1 MIDWQYPLAYSLAH
15 PPSRARQLK
24 DSMKKP
30 KPKSLMR
37 EVAYERFKAQL
48 FKRNLVPG
56 QFVSQGELCELLDV
70 PLGPTREALKRLEAE
85 SLVRLI
91 PQRGIQIADIG
102 VTLIR
107 EAFEFRTI
115 LELAA
120 VRRFVA
126 NADDATI
133 AKLEHSTRA
142 VLDRMATSTDVDSR
156 VLDAALQVDWGM
168 HNLFIESVGNHIL
181 TAAHQQNFD
190 KIRMIRLHGRSPR
203 YLPLAME
210 EHLVVIEA
218 LQRRDADQA
227 AAALAHHL
235 GCAERRALGL

>member
-1 MIDWQYPLAYSLAH
+1 M
-15 PPSRARQLK
+15 R
-24 DSMKKP
+24 KP

-56 QFVSQGELCELLDV
+56 QFVSQGELCDLLDV

-91 PQRGIQIADIG
+91 PQRGIQITDIG

-115 LELAA
+115 LEAAA

-126 NADDATI
+126 TADDAT
-133 AKLEHSTRA
+133 LEALETSTRTM
-142 VLDRMATSTDVDSR
+142 LDRLAANADADTRLV
-156 VLDAALQVDWGM
+156 DAALEVDWRM
-168 HNLFIESVGNHIL
+168 HDLIVESVGNRIL
-181 TAAHQQNFD
+181 MQAHRQNFD

-210 EHLVVIEA
+210 EHLAAIQA
-218 LQRRDADQA
+218 MRRRDADA
-227 AAALAHHL
+227 AASALEHHL
-235 GCAERRALGL
+235 ACAQRRALGL

>member
-1 MIDWQYPLAYSLAH
+1 
-15 PPSRARQLK
+15 
-24 DSMKKP
+24 MKKP

-37 EVAYERFKAQL
+37 EVAYERFKVQL

-56 QFVSQGELCELLDV
+56 QFVSQGELCDLLDV

-120 VRRFVA
+120 VRRFAETADAATLDDIDRSTRSVVQRMA
-126 NADDATI
+126 NANEFDS
-133 AKLEHSTRA
+133 KL
-142 VLDRMATSTDVDSR
+142 
-156 VLDAALQVDWGM
+156 LDAALQVDWGM
-168 HNLFIESVGNHIL
+168 HNLIIEAMGNRIL
-181 TAAHQQNFD
+181 ESAHQQNFD
-190 KIRMIRLHGRSPR
+190 KIKMIRLHGRSPR

-210 EHLVVIEA
+210 EHLAVIEA
-218 LQRRDADQA
+218 LKRRDPDGA
-227 AAALAHHL
+227 ATALARHL
-235 GCAERRALGL
+235 AAAERRALGL

>member
-1 MIDWQYPLAYSLAH
+1 
-15 PPSRARQLK
+15 
-24 DSMKKP
+24 MKKP
-30 KPKSLMR
+30 KAKSLMR
-37 EVAYERFKAQL
+37 EVAYERFKVQL

-56 QFVSQGELCELLDV
+56 QFVSQGELCALLDV

-120 VRRFVA
+120 VRTFA
-126 NADDATI
+126 KTADDATL
-133 AKLEHSTRA
+133 AELERSTRS
-142 VLDRMATSTDVDSR
+142 VLERMAPGNEVDSR
-156 VLDAALQVDWGM
+156 LLDAALQVDWGM
-168 HNLFIESVGNHIL
+168 HNLIIDSMGNHIL
-181 TAAHQQNFD
+181 RSAHQQNFD

-210 EHLVVIEA
+210 EHLAVIEA
-218 LQRRDADQA
+218 LQRRDADGA
-227 AAALAHHL
+227 AAALERHL
-235 GCAERRALGL
+235 LAAQHRALGL

>member
-1 MIDWQYPLAYSLAH
+1 
-15 PPSRARQLK
+15 
-24 DSMKKP
+24 MKRP
-30 KPKSLMR
+30 KQKSLMR

-56 QFVSQGELCELLDV
+56 QFVSQGELCALLDV

-91 PQRGIQIADIG
+91 PQRGIQITDIG

-120 VRRFVA
+120 VRRFVTT
-126 NADDATI
+126 ADDATI
-133 AKLEHSTRA
+133 AKLERATRSI
-142 VLDRMATSTDVDSR
+142 LERMATSSDLDGR

-168 HNLFIESVGNHIL
+168 HNLIVESVGNHIL

-210 EHLVVIEA
+210 EHLAVIEA
-218 LQRRDADQA
+218 MQRRDADQA
-227 AAALAHHL
+227 AAALEHHL
-235 GCAERRALGL
+235 SCAQRRALGL

>member
-1 MIDWQYPLAYSLAH
+1 M
-15 PPSRARQLK
+15 R
-24 DSMKKP
+24 KP

-37 EVAYERFKAQL
+37 EVAYERFKTQL

-56 QFVSQGELCELLDV
+56 QFVSQGELCDLLDV

-91 PQRGIQIADIG
+91 PQRGIQITDIG

-115 LELAA
+115 LEAAA
-120 VRRFVA
+120 VRRFVVT
-126 NADDATI
+126 ADDAT
-133 AKLEHSTRA
+133 LEALETATRTM
-142 VLDRMATSTDVDSR
+142 LDRLAANADADTRLV
-156 VLDAALQVDWGM
+156 DAALEDDWRM
-168 HNLFIESVGNHIL
+168 HDMIVESVGNRIL
-181 TAAHQQNFD
+181 TQAHRQNFD

-210 EHLVVIEA
+210 EHLAAIQA
-218 LQRRDADQA
+218 MRRRDADA
-227 AAALAHHL
+227 AAGALEHHL
-235 GCAERRALGL
+235 ACAQRRALGL

>member
-1 MIDWQYPLAYSLAH
+1 
-15 PPSRARQLK
+15 
-24 DSMKKP
+24 MKKP

-37 EVAYERFKAQL
+37 EVAYERFKVQL

-102 VTLIR
+102 VRLIR

-120 VRRFVA
+120 VRRFA
-126 NADDATI
+126 ATADDATL
-133 AKLEHSTRA
+133 AELERSTRA
-142 VLDRMATSTDVDSR
+142 VLERMGDGADGKLIDV
-156 VLDAALQVDWGM
+156 ALQVDWGM
-168 HNLFIESVGNHIL
+168 HNLMIEAMGNHIL
-181 TAAHQQNFD
+181 TNAHQQNFD

-203 YLPLAME
+203 FLPLALE
-210 EHLVVIEA
+210 EHLAVINA
-218 LQRRDADQA
+218 LKRRDADA
-227 AAALAHHL
+227 AASALQRHL
-235 GCAERRALGL
+235 AAAERRALGL

>member
-1 MIDWQYPLAYSLAH
+1 
-15 PPSRARQLK
+15 
-24 DSMKKP
+24 MKKA
-30 KPKSLMR
+30 KPRSLMR
-37 EVAYERFKAQL
+37 EVAYERFKTQL

-91 PQRGIQIADIG
+91 PQRGIQITDIG
-102 VTLIR
+102 VSLIR
-107 EAFEFRTI
+107 DAFEFRTI

-120 VRRFVA
+120 VERFVG
-126 NADDATI
+126 NASAAT
-133 AKLEHSTRA
+133 LERLEQSTR
-142 VLDRMATSTDVDSR
+142 STLERLSASTEPDSR
-156 VLDAALQVDWGM
+156 LLDAALQVDWGM
-168 HNLFIESVGNHIL
+168 HNLIVESVGNRIL

-210 EHLVVIEA
+210 EHLAVIEA
-218 LQRRDADQA
+218 MQRRDADAA
-227 AAALAHHL
+227 AAALQHHL
-235 GCAERRALGL
+235 ACAERRALGL

>member
-1 MIDWQYPLAYSLAH
+1 M
-15 PPSRARQLK
+15 R
-24 DSMKKP
+24 KP

-37 EVAYERFKAQL
+37 EVAYDRFKAQL

-56 QFVSQGELCELLDV
+56 QFVSQGELCALLDV

-91 PQRGIQIADIG
+91 PQRGIQITDIG

-115 LELAA
+115 LEVAA
-120 VRRFVA
+120 VRRFA
-126 NADDATI
+126 ESADDAVLARI
-133 AKLEHSTRA
+133 EDETRA
-142 VLDRMATSTDVDSR
+142 LLERLKPGNVADTRLLDQ
-156 VLDAALQVDWGM
+156 ALQVDWGL
-168 HNLFIESVGNHIL
+168 HNLMVEAMGNRIL
-181 TAAHQQNFD
+181 ITAHQQNFD

-210 EHLVVIEA
+210 EHLVIITA
-218 LQRRDADQA
+218 LRRRDPDAA
-227 AAALAHHL
+227 AAALAAHL
-235 GCAERRALGL
+235 GAAERRALGL

>member
-1 MIDWQYPLAYSLAH
+1 
-15 PPSRARQLK
+15 
-24 DSMKKP
+24 MKKA
-30 KPKSLMR
+30 KPRSLMR
-37 EVAYERFKAQL
+37 EVAYERFKTQL

-91 PQRGIQIADIG
+91 PQRGIQITDIG
-102 VTLIR
+102 VSLIR
-107 EAFEFRTI
+107 DAFEFRTI

-120 VRRFVA
+120 VSRFVV
-126 NADDATI
+126 NASEAT
-133 AKLEHSTRA
+133 LERLETATRSTLERLA
-142 VLDRMATSTDVDSR
+142 GTPSPDGR

-168 HNLFIESVGNHIL
+168 HNLIVESAGNPIL

-210 EHLVVIEA
+210 EHLAVIA
-218 LQRRDADQA
+218 AMRRRDATA
-227 AAALAHHL
+227 TTAALKEHL
-235 GCAERRALGL
+235 DCAQRRALGL

>member
-1 MIDWQYPLAYSLAH
+1 
-15 PPSRARQLK
+15 
-24 DSMKKP
+24 MKKP

-37 EVAYERFKAQL
+37 EVAYERFKVQL

-56 QFVSQGELCELLDV
+56 QFVSQGELCDLLDV

-120 VRRFVA
+120 VRRFAETADAAIFDDLDRSTRSVLQRMA
-126 NADDATI
+126 NADEFDS
-133 AKLEHSTRA
+133 KL
-142 VLDRMATSTDVDSR
+142 
-156 VLDAALQVDWGM
+156 LDAALQVDWGM
-168 HNLFIESVGNHIL
+168 HNLIIEAMGNRIL
-181 TAAHQQNFD
+181 ESAHQQNFD
-190 KIRMIRLHGRSPR
+190 KIKMIRLHGRSPR

-210 EHLVVIEA
+210 EHLAVIEA
-218 LQRRDADQA
+218 LKRRDPDGA
-227 AAALAHHL
+227 AAALARHL
-235 GCAERRALGL
+235 AAAERRALGL